1 MGVRARVRSY
11 KLYSCLLLLSFCSS
25 SLGVIKAVWNPSI
38 GRRTIDV
45 CSQAQLML
53 KGRFSSDNYVCSLLL
68 TTNVPMELHIY
79 LDAFLCVG
87 VSFFEEHWKNAP
99 QRALL
104 YSVDIRLL
112 YDGIKIEDVKN
123 VELQYHMPTNNNIL
137 DAKRIDSSNSSLFQT
152 CIRRSAFG
160 NHF

>member
-1 MGVRARVRSY
+1 VCVHACEATNCTLV
-11 KLYSCLLLLSFCSS
+11 SCCCLSSSS